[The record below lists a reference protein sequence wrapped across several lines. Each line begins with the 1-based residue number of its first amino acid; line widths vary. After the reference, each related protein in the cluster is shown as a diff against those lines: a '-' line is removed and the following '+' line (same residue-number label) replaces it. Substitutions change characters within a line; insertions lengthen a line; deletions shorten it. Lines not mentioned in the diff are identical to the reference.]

1 MYQESKSSLID
12 HLKAHLLQ
20 NVNLNVMAFISG
32 AWGDNINEIIKDKT
46 LKKSKS
52 CTLRGLNCV
61 GSVMKGTNYLIK
73 KENTYIKATT
83 HCSYEKKNIFQNS
96 SKRPTHGSYK
106 YIFLFNK
113 KVYSCRVLCPLTLH
127 TNGLLWITCTN
138 ILCFWSKFSRNITG
152 LVSA

>member
-1 MYQESKSSLID
+1 MYQEPKSSLID

-73 KENTYIKATT
+73 KENTPTL
-83 HCSYEKKNIFQNS
+83 
-96 SKRPTHGSYK
+96 RPQH
-106 YIFLFNK
+106 IAA
-113 KVYSCRVLCPLTLH
+113 
-127 TNGLLWITCTN
+127 
-138 ILCFWSKFSRNITG
+138 IL
-152 LVSA
+152 